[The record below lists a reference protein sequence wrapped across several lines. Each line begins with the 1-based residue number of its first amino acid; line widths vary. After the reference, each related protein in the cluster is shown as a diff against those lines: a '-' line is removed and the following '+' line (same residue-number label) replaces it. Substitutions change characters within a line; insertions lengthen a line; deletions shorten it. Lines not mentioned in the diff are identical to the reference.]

1 MKRKAFLPFL
11 LCLVFLAACGSPSA
25 PAAAE
30 TGAPWPSHAPE
41 TTPYVRLQTEPAAA
55 PPSEA
60 EREEGEHYDSWE
72 ELIQS
77 MYTAEGDFYGI
88 DWEMQMFREL
98 PQDEPFAFV
107 VHTAAMLQGA
117 DSLEDHIALAQKFID
132 LGCEA
137 KVKEMYS
144 VEQGQVYTGWATV
157 IITTPAHMWEISE
170 SLGEQIFLEQLYES
184 VDIRFDKVVW
194 PET

>member
-1 MKRKAFLPFL
+1 MKRKAILPFL
-11 LCLVFLAACGSPSA
+11 LCLVFLAACGSSSA
-25 PAAAE
+25 PAATE
-30 TGAPWPSHAPE
+30 TGTPWPSHAPE
-41 TTPYVRLQTEPAAA
+41 ATPYVRLQTEPAAA
-55 PPSEA
+55 PP
-60 EREEGEHYDSWE
+60 EEGEQHESWGD
-72 ELIQS
+72 LLQS
-77 MYTAEGDFYGI
+77 MYTAEGDFYAI
-88 DWEMQMFREL
+88 NWEMEMFWKL
-98 PQDEPFAFV
+98 PQDEPYSFV

-157 IITTPAHMWEISE
+157 IITTPAHVWEISE
-170 SLGEQIFLEQLYES
+170 SLSEQIFLEQLYES

>member
-1 MKRKAFLPFL
+1 MERFCSGGSRDCSFL
-11 LCLVFLAACGSPSA
+11 LLGLV
-25 PAAAE
+25 
-30 TGAPWPSHAPE
+30 
-41 TTPYVRLQTEPAAA
+41 
-55 PPSEA
+55 
-60 EREEGEHYDSWE
+60 
-72 ELIQS
+72 LICCIS
-77 MYTAEGDFYGI
+77 MCF
-88 DWEMQMFREL
+88 
-98 PQDEPFAFV
+98 
-107 VHTAAMLQGA
+107 
-117 DSLEDHIALAQKFID
+117 QKFID

-157 IITTPAHMWEISE
+157 IITTPAHMWEISQ